1 MIFNPNGTDIGISG
15 LNMGLR
21 VKPGLQIDIP
31 TIDEQMWERLKEQA
45 HSDPDAAIESCKKQ
59 VELTQG
65 QFFAAMIN
73 QMNDLNERLTKISES
88 SEQSAKAAALQAES
102 SAKSASAAESMA
114 KSSDQS
120 DAAAEASAKD
130 SARQTKICI
139 SLTVMSLIVS
149 VFGVVAQYLQL
160 F

>member
-88 SEQSAKAAALQAES
+88 SALQAES

-114 KSSDQS
+114 KSSAQS
-120 DAAAEASAKD
+120 AAAAEASAKD

>member
-114 KSSDQS
+114 KSSAQS
-120 DAAAEASAKD
+120 AAAEASAKD

>member
-88 SEQSAKAAALQAES
+88 SEQSAKAAA
-102 SAKSASAAESMA
+102 KSASAAESMA
-114 KSSDQS
+114 KSSAQS
-120 DAAAEASAKD
+120 AAAAEASAKD